1 MLSCSKSGF
10 RRRVILGI
18 TRVHNV
24 NRDGR
29 RVTLEAASIPFA
41 IRLRSNRCLRLATE
55 GGVEDGPSLLAKMY
69 ARGLSIGESRVVG
82 PR

>member
-55 GGVEDGPSLLAKMY
+55 GGPSLLAKMY